1 MNMNVNWT
9 RHIIFIYIVKASNMG
24 SEFQRRWVCYD
35 LTKWERSSK
44 WWQCEWGKMYGK
56 WWFFDHQSFFVVLFR
71 FSEIFCGWLRCF
83 LHQLLDVSS
92 HYYPMIPPSSPVA
105 NCVRSKMFHQVL
117 ALRLPLR
124 KMCRQL
130 RDVFFLEE
138 FFLLGNPL
146 GEVVF
151 WVFPL
156 TLW

>member
-1 MNMNVNWT
+1 MELDTSYLFTSSKHQTWGLNFSEDGPAMTLQNGRDRQNDGNVN
-9 RHIIFIYIVKASNMG
+9 G
-24 SEFQRRWVCYD
+24 
-35 LTKWERSSK
+35 
-44 WWQCEWGKMYGK
+44 GKCMEK
-56 WWFFDHQSFFVVLFR
+56 CFFDHQSFLLFLR
-71 FSEIFCGWLRCF
+71 FSDIQSGWLRSF

-130 RDVFFLEE
+130 RRDGRGLEE

>member
-1 MNMNVNWT
+1 MTLQNGRDRQNDGNVNGGKCMENDDFLT
-9 RHIIFIYIVKASNMG
+9 IRVFLLFFSD
-24 SEFQRRWVCYD
+24 FQR
-35 LTKWERSSK
+35 
-44 WWQCEWGKMYGK
+44 
-56 WWFFDHQSFFVVLFR
+56 F
-71 FSEIFCGWLRCF
+71 FCGWLRCF

-151 WVFPL
+151 
-156 TLW
+156 